1 MLLDVVLDIL
11 LYYSHNLN
19 QVLEKLDR
27 PQSSFQSRRISH
39 TPFRKKM
46 RLQWIWCE
54 RKIWVFNFFKMQILF
69 ISKHIRWL
77 IFEYGTLKP
86 ISWINIYIM
95 KNIFFLL
102 VGMSLA
108 VVKERRKRTYM
119 KCFLQQ
125 LPYDIALPELFDT
138 VRNSRN
144 INYVRVSD
152 VLFLLGLSILL
163 LDAMQFWIVWNTK
176 FHVFKFIPKGV
187 ILYQILCSVCK

>member
-1 MLLDVVLDIL
+1 MFTFQYPTYLIMLLDVVLDIL

-77 IFEYGTLKP
+77 IFEYGTFDIKP

-138 VRNSRN
+138 VRNSGN
-144 INYVRVSD
+144 INYAHVSD
-152 VLFLLGLSILL
+152 VRFFACLEHPIFRRNAVLNS
-163 LDAMQFWIVWNTK
+163 
-176 FHVFKFIPKGV
+176 FK
-187 ILYQILCSVCK
+187 